1 MKQASP
7 PLHFDVGAFAQR
19 AGVLSGHDLLSNY
32 TRLVADA
39 CAPIGDRCTEWSARG
54 ELRTDPSGA
63 EQVWLHVSVHASLP
77 LTCQR
82 CLGPADIDLE
92 VQRSF
97 RFVETEELAQAQDD
111 EAQEDVLVL
120 SRAFNLLELI
130 EDELLLAVPLIPK
143 HEVCPV
149 AVKLAVADPGFEVAL
164 EQKANPFAVL
174 AGLKDRKAE

>member
-1 MKQASP
+1 M
-7 PLHFDVGAFAQR
+7 
-19 AGVLSGHDLLSNY
+19 
-32 TRLVADA
+32 
-39 CAPIGDRCTEWSARG
+39 
-54 ELRTDPSGA
+54 
-63 EQVWLHVSVHASLP
+63 
-77 LTCQR
+77 
-82 CLGPADIDLE
+82 
-92 VQRSF
+92 QRSF

-149 AVKLAVADPGFEVAL
+149 AVKLAVADPGFEAAL
-164 EQKANPFAVL
+164 EQKVNPFAVL